1 MHKPN
6 DYLAMKAQKWTLGLA
21 VACLIGFLIK
31 GERTLEDKIDERYE
45 AKKPKKKQTDTDPE

>member
-45 AKKPKKKQTDTDPE
+45 AKKPKKKQTDPE